1 MVRLLVITIF
11 LISVSC
17 SKHQSNKKEI
27 LQKDTPFESQQSLG
41 VVSGELREA
50 SGLVASIINPGYL
63 WTHNDSGNSAS
74 IYLLNE
80 KGEIVMTCKLKNT
93 VNRDWE
99 DITIGPGPEAGINY
113 IYVADIGDN
122 NAVYSYKI
130 LYRIKEPVLSSK
142 KIEITEVDKFVFEL
156 PDSVRDTEAIMVDP
170 ITNNFYISSK
180 REHAV
185 RLYEIKFPFA
195 SDTLHA
201 VEVAKL
207 PYTSIVAAN
216 VSADGRE
223 VLMKNY
229 KEIYYW
235 KRDTVESIPSLLKKE
250 PLRLDYKSEPQGEAI
265 AWKRDGSGFYTLSE
279 SENGGGGSLYF
290 YKRKQHAN

>member
-1 MVRLLVITIF
+1 MVRLIFISILITI
-11 LISVSC
+11 VSC
-17 SKHQSNKKEI
+17 TKQQTNEKRTSK
-27 LQKDTPFESQQSLG
+27 KDTPFESQQSLG
-41 VVSGELREA
+41 LVGGELREA

-80 KGEIVMTCKLKNT
+80 KGQVVMTCKLKNT

-99 DITIGPGPEAGINY
+99 DITIGPGPEEGINY

-122 NAVYSYKI
+122 NAMYSYKI
-130 LYRIKEPVLSSK
+130 LYRIKEPILTSN
-142 KIEITEVDKFVFEL
+142 KIEVNEVDKLVFEL
-156 PDSVRDTEAIMVDP
+156 PDGVRDAEAIMIDP
-170 ITNNFYISSK
+170 ITRYFYISSK
-180 REHAV
+180 REHSV
-185 RLYEIKFPFA
+185 RLYEIKFPFI
-195 SDTLHA
+195 SDTLRA

-207 PYTSIVAAN
+207 PFTSIVAAN
-216 VSADGRE
+216 ISADGRE

-235 KRDTVESIPSLLKKE
+235 KRDSLESIPSLLKKD
-250 PLRLDYKSEPQGEAI
+250 PLQLNYKSEPQGEAI

-279 SENGGGGSLYF
+279 SEKGDGGNLYF
-290 YKRKQHAN
+290 YKRKQ

>member
-1 MVRLLVITIF
+1 ME
-11 LISVSC
+11 SS
-17 SKHQSNKKEI
+17 
-27 LQKDTPFESQQSLG
+27 QKDTPFESQQSLG
-41 VVSGELREA
+41 VVGGELREA

-80 KGEIVMTCKLKNT
+80 KGQIVMKCKLKNT

-99 DITIGPGPEAGINY
+99 DITIGPGPEEGINY

-130 LYRIKEPVLSSK
+130 LYRIKEPVLSNK
-142 KIEITEVDKFVFEL
+142 KIEIAEVDKFVFEL
-156 PDSVRDTEAIMVDP
+156 PDGVRDTEAIMVDP

-185 RLYEIKFPFA
+185 RLYEIRFPFA
-195 SDTLHA
+195 SDTLRA
-201 VEVAKL
+201 VEVGKL
-207 PYTSIVAAN
+207 PFNNIVAAN
-216 VSADGRE
+216 ISKDGSE
-223 VLMKNY
+223 VLIKNY
-229 KEIYYW
+229 LKIYYW
-235 KRDTVESIPSLLKKE
+235 KRDSVESIPSLLKKD
-250 PLRLDYKSEPQGEAI
+250 PIQLDYKAEPQGEAI

-279 SENGGGGSLYF
+279 SGRNDGGSLYF
-290 YKRKQHAN
+290 YKRKQQVD